1 MDLHQFNSKLLG
13 CIGIA
18 DETGKGHLSRVMA
31 NGATMP
37 FTIGGRRVVLPTKEN
52 LRTPEDDTIVFH
64 PLSENITRSE
74 SEVLKAMRD
83 TIMYQLTVRSVTLLT
98 EMARVAA
105 TPSEHKRL
113 DAASQRYMK
122 KLGDFD
128 ERAYETVR
136 KGLIRV
142 GPEPEKRLISIAL
155 RKGKQA
161 DGVLRRASYKFPV
174 LESVL
179 SEDPDLLGVKYPSK
193 KARQAVRTLFE
204 VVLGDEATRASFDYG
219 SKNLTAP
226 YFDALMNAFFN
237 MANHLNQV
245 IETHRKLLGKAV
257 DSDGNVLDH
266 DAADDLL
273 FDLSWYTGMDN
284 LVEMRKLVPPQEGNE
299 GNIIVQ
305 APKEKEEAPVRV
317 ADRIAPPRDRAPAP
331 APVRQETRPVP
342 EDLPWDTDDRS
353 APVMRSDKPVLKRKS
368 LDDFGRRDERDVR
381 DTRDRHYDD
390 RRDTR
395 DRYDDRDRRDPRDR
409 YDSRDY
415 RRDERPPA
423 RRIDLGLGSDRDR
436 YDDRDTRD
444 YRRDDRSPQRRSF
457 GEGAQRSAVRF

>member
-1 MDLHQFNSKLLG
+1 MDLHKFNSKLLG

-31 NGATMP
+31 NGSSIP
-37 FTIGGRRVVLPTKEN
+37 FTIGGKRVVLPTKEN
-52 LRTPEDDTIVFH
+52 LRSPEDNTIVFH

-136 KGLIRV
+136 KGLVRV

-174 LESVL
+174 LDSVL
-179 SEDPDLLGVKYPSK
+179 GDDPDLLGVKYPSK
-193 KARQAVRTLFE
+193 KARQAIRTLFE
-204 VVLGDEATRASFDYG
+204 VVLGDETTRASFDYG

-245 IETHRKLLGKAV
+245 IETHRKLLGKAI
-257 DSDGNVLDH
+257 DSEGNVLDH

-273 FDLSWYTGMDN
+273 FDLSWYEGMDN

-305 APKEKEEAPVRV
+305 APKEKEDAPARV
-317 ADRIAPPRDRAPAP
+317 AERIAPPRDRAPAP
-331 APVRQETRPVP
+331 SRQESRPEP
-342 EDLPWDTDDRS
+342 EDLPWDTDDRA
-353 APVMRSDKPVLKRKS
+353 APVIRSEHPVLKRKS
-368 LDDFGRRDERDVR
+368 LDDFGRRDERGTR
-381 DTRDRHYDD
+381 DRYDDRDRHYDD
-390 RRDTR
+390 RRDSRDSR
-395 DRYDDRDRRDPRDR
+395 DRYYDDRRDSR
-409 YDSRDY
+409 DSRDY
-415 RRDERPPA
+415 RRDERPPV
-423 RRIDLGLGSDRDR
+423 RRIDLGLDTGRDR
-436 YDDRDTRD
+436 YDDRRD
-444 YRRDDRSPQRRSF
+444 FRRDDRGPARREF
-457 GEGAQRSAVRF
+457 GGGTPRTMRF

>member
-1 MDLHQFNSKLLG
+1 MDLHKFNAKLLG

-31 NGATMP
+31 NGSSMP
-37 FTIGGRRVVLPTKEN
+37 FTIGGKRVVLPTKEN
-52 LRTPEDDTIVFH
+52 LRTPEDNTIVFH

-136 KGLIRV
+136 KGLVRV

-179 SEDPDLLGVKYPSK
+179 GDDPDLLGVKYPSK
-193 KARQAVRTLFE
+193 KARQAIRTLFE

-273 FDLSWYTGMDN
+273 FDLSWYEGMDN

-305 APKEKEEAPVRV
+305 APKEEAPERV
-317 ADRIAPPRDRAPAP
+317 AERIAPPRDRAPAP
-331 APVRQETRPVP
+331 VRRETRAEP

-353 APVMRSDKPVLKRKS
+353 APVVRSEAPVLKRKS
-368 LDDFGRRDERDVR
+368 LDDFGRRD
-381 DTRDRHYDD
+381 D
-390 RRDTR
+390 RRDDRDYR
-395 DRYDDRDRRDPRDR
+395 DRDRYYDDRDRRDR

-415 RRDERPPA
+415 RRDDRRDDRPPV
-423 RRIDLGLGSDRDR
+423 RRIDLGLDTGRDRDR
-436 YDDRDTRD
+436 YYDDRRD
-444 YRRDDRSPQRRSF
+444 YRRDDRGPVRREF
-457 GEGAQRSAVRF
+457 GGGTPRMARF